1 MLALLMPL
9 FIFAEPYADTLE
21 YKIEGKITYKSGTT
35 VKIQKSSGEDMPKTG
50 TEGELS
56 KYFETEMFGGK
67 MSGWMS
73 IGQMKVTAVSGD
85 IVTFTLLKE
94 LSVVTENGVKKNH
107 FEIGKEVKFVWK
119 VAVSA
124 DEAAYQKGQ
133 DVVNDDVEQAM
144 VFYRQA
150 LAVNPDHHKSLNM
163 MGMIYDFKQNR
174 DSALY
179 FFRKASET
187 APKELL
193 YARNVLITAY
203 RLNQYTLA
211 YTYACKALELDLKD
225 PELWYYRALTL
236 YMSKEGNFTEE
247 DKAKI
252 LADMAKS
259 IELAPDDPSYYSE
272 RAYVRDVFGDAAGAC
287 QDAKKAKE
295 LGMEGGE
302 DAVLKYCA
310 E

>member
-1 MLALLMPL
+1 
-9 FIFAEPYADTLE
+9 
-21 YKIEGKITYKSGTT
+21 
-35 VKIQKSSGEDMPKTG
+35 MPKTG